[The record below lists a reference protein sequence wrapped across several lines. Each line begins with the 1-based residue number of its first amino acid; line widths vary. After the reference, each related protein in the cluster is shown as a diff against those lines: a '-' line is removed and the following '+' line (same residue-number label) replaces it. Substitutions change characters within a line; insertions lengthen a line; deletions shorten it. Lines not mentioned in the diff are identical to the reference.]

1 MTSEGS
7 ERVERREESK
17 EHVDDDEFRQQMREL
32 IGEVNEQ
39 INREEVEGGVESG
52 ATNKERVTEVE
63 KESTDIGEDSGG
75 DDEFRREMQELIAE
89 VREIS
94 ERDESEESEEFRM
107 QMRELIDEV
116 ERELDG
122 DERSADSAED
132 RLDEFEED
140 VLENF
145 EKYGIDGDEVRER
158 WRERFVED
166 VEEELEK
173 DSASD
178 ELDESTKASDDAAD
192 SETTK
197 TAESYSYSESG
208 DGTVQVL
215 KTEGGSKA
223 TESVDESEEHKAEI
237 EPQSESDLS
246 VENEKD
252 RDVEEGNQKEDL
264 ESPKAEKQPEK
275 QITQETE
282 SETSENSA
290 QHELNRN
297 SKERSPETRE
307 ETEPI
312 HQTSETVSESSKEK
326 AEAAEW
332 KEAQAESTEPHSAG
346 AECEELAEEEVEDTG
361 TESDLNESVDDE
373 GEVIQ
378 DSDSKSMQEWTEDVE
393 SEELEDSEHLEEPD
407 SAQGTLESYQEV
419 LEENISPDAERLD
432 EDEEVDEQVISDDK
446 GLTGMPDSPYPTVY
460 VDETGFFA
468 ETEEQRWKRK
478 LIELYNKLPEETKQ
492 LYRELVKAMLESEEG
507 LEKLLDTFSELREY
521 EDFEEEHEDAI
532 KYVKFRQK
540 IRELALI
547 GTQEETTVKELALE
561 LDVDQETVKKWLNDD
576 YDSFPKIIQQVWNQE
591 IERRWGS
598 VLKAIA
604 NRDVPCDMGE
614 IDEILKQ
621 FPELKRK
628 RRFGWHYNEVKA
640 WTEIMAA
647 KRQGKIA
654 TLIIQGKERFKV
666 DEVEELAKRFN
677 LAVDKVVRWL
687 RDESRPRLV
696 DVLTEEKLGLWSNQ
710 NGTIQE
716 PTIVQEAGTPE
727 GWIQRELGDFV
738 GLLND
743 KQIKRMH
750 EVHAISSFVD
760 PKYENSQH
768 SAESDSTIDELSKNI
783 LRSKDDLDEAI
794 EANPNI
800 REFKDF
806 AKNYHDA
813 LAYIRLRIMLESEAT
828 GALTQ
833 NEIAKILG
841 TRQTRVSKWMLGQAT
856 PRIIRS
862 IEGHPWSETDFAPA
876 IESFSDVIRLI
887 KTNLHIIDSK
897 RFSERLLQSWLYHE
911 FKRQDKN
918 GKLAEHSNKKLSR
931 IFGVS
936 VRTIWCWRTSKTRP
950 ILDNLL
956 STQER
961 ARRKHEA
968 GLQSKARELR
978 IDPSLVYES
987 FRGLK
992 KSKDRTLQSIAESIR
1007 ELIGRAEPST
1017 RVYFAELRP
1026 YHQSGPNWLH
1036 AIADDIAAKEGKV
1049 EILLN
1054 ELMIEAIGPDERL
1067 QIGVVGRT
1075 LYVWRHKTS
1084 QLNWANLYSDELFYF
1099 DLEYK
1104 RKLVKRTR
1112 SALGISGNV
1121 RLASVAEKICNHY
1134 SDGRLR
1140 RSPISDFLVVN
1151 IPYISG
1157 ETLHFLIDTIGINLD
1172 SLPVKQIGTNRND
1185 GQIVNPQFPRNIGQ
1199 IIAQLYAT
1207 VVSDGHIDNRYSV
1220 YYREKRHARL
1230 EIVKRVVCQ
1239 LGDVAYKYLKDI
1251 NGTGGLYFPPVI
1263 GRMLAKVGMPIG
1275 SKTNTNRGLPSFILE
1290 NPKSYGRD
1298 YLREV
1303 IPEDGSFQ
1311 FSRPCFSISRAA
1323 PLHIPDSSPMTT
1335 PEEIELIHSHG
1346 SPLTLKFPDNHRD
1359 AISITFRYLCDLSKT
1374 NRNANNLY
1382 QRILQTRNR
1391 LLDDEGRICKANS
1404 IDTKIRPSR
1413 VYLHKDT
1420 GKITVIWRL
1429 RTRTL
1434 QDAMRWAILAP
1445 PHDVHKRSLIE
1456 RFISARQDIRD
1467 QVQGQLREEG

>member
-7 ERVERREESK
+7 ERVERREECE

-32 IGEVNEQ
+32 VEEVKEH

-52 ATNKERVTEVE
+52 DANKERVTEVE
-63 KESTDIGEDSGG
+63 KESTDIDEDSGG

-94 ERDESEESEEFRM
+94 ERDESEDSDEFRE

-132 RLDEFEED
+132 RLDEFEENI
-140 VLENF
+140 LENF

-173 DSASD
+173 DPASD
-178 ELDESTKASDDAAD
+178 ELDESTKASGDAAG
-192 SETTK
+192 SEKTE

-215 KTEGGSKA
+215 KTEGSSEA
-223 TESVDESEEHKAEI
+223 TESIDESEEHKAEM

-252 RDVEEGNQKEDL
+252 RAVEEGNQKEDL

-275 QITQETE
+275 QITHET
-282 SETSENSA
+282 ETSENSA
-290 QHELNRN
+290 QHESNRN
-297 SKERSPETRE
+297 SKERIPET
-307 ETEPI
+307 
-312 HQTSETVSESSKEK
+312 SEDAQAKQQISEAVSESSDEK
-326 AEAAEW
+326 AEFVEQ
-332 KEAQAESTEPHSAG
+332 KEAQAESTEPNSDG
-346 AECEELAEEEVEDTG
+346 AECEELAEEEGEDTG
-361 TESDLNESVDDE
+361 TEGDLNESADDE
-373 GEVIQ
+373 GEVTQ
-378 DSDSKSMQEWTEDVE
+378 DSGSERMQEWTEDNE
-393 SEELEDSEHLEEPD
+393 SEELADSENLEEPD
-407 SAQGTLESYQEV
+407 SKQSTLESYQEV
-419 LEENISPDAERLD
+419 LEENISPDAEQLD
-432 EDEEVDEQVISDDK
+432 EDEEVDDRVVSNDE

-468 ETEEQRWKRK
+468 ETEEQRWRRK
-478 LIELYNKLPEETKQ
+478 LIELYNELPEEMKQ
-492 LYRELVKAMLESEEG
+492 LYRELVKAVLESEEG

-540 IRELALI
+540 VREFELL
-547 GTQEETTVKELALE
+547 GTQEETIVEELALE
-561 LDVDQETVKKWLNDD
+561 LDIDQETAEKWLNDD
-576 YDSFPKIIQQVWNQE
+576 YGSFPKIIQEVWKQE
-591 IERRWGS
+591 IERRWGN
-598 VLKAIA
+598 VLRVIA
-604 NRDVPCDMGE
+604 NRDVPYNMSE
-614 IDEILKQ
+614 VNEILKR

-628 RRFGWHYNEVKA
+628 RRFGWHYDEVKA
-640 WTEIMAA
+640 WTEVMAA
-647 KRQGKIA
+647 KRCGKIA

-666 DEVEELAKRFN
+666 DEVKELAKRFN
-677 LAVDKVVRWL
+677 LTVDKVVSWL
-687 RDESRPRLV
+687 RDEGCPRLV
-696 DVLTEEKLGLWSNQ
+696 DVLTEKKLELRSKQ

-716 PTIVQEAGTPE
+716 PMIVQEAGTSE
-727 GWIQRELGDFV
+727 DWIRRELGDFT

-750 EVHAISSFVD
+750 EVHAIFSFVD
-760 PKYENSQH
+760 PKDEKSQY
-768 SAESDSTIDELSKNI
+768 SGKSDSTIDESSRNI

-794 EANPNI
+794 EANPGI
-800 REFKDF
+800 RDFKNF
-806 AKNYHDA
+806 AKTYHDA

-833 NEIAKILG
+833 NEIAEMLG

-862 IEGHPWSETDFAPA
+862 IEGHPRSETDFVPA
-876 IESFSDVIRLI
+876 IESFSDVIGLI
-887 KTNLHIIDSK
+887 KRIPHIIDSK

-918 GKLAEHSNKKLSR
+918 GNLAEYSNKKLSR

-936 VRTIWCWRTSKTRP
+936 ERAIWCWRTSKTRP
-950 ILDNLL
+950 ILDNML

-968 GLQSKARELR
+968 SLQSKARELR

-987 FRGLK
+987 FRGLM
-992 KSKDRTLQSIAESIR
+992 KSKDRTIQSIAESIR
-1007 ELIGRAEPST
+1007 ELIERAEPST
-1017 RVYFAELRP
+1017 RVFFAELRP

-1036 AIADDIAAKEGKV
+1036 AIADDIAAQEGKI

-1054 ELMIEAIGPDERL
+1054 ESLREVIGPDEQL
-1067 QIGVVGRT
+1067 QISVVGRT
-1075 LYVWRHKTS
+1075 LYVWCHRTN

-1099 DLEYK
+1099 DMKYK
-1104 RKLVKRTR
+1104 RELVKRMR

-1121 RLASVAEKICNHY
+1121 RLASVVEKICNHY

-1140 RSPISDFLVVN
+1140 RSPTSDFLVVN

-1157 ETLHFLIDTIGINLD
+1157 ETLHFLIDTIGISLD

-1185 GQIVNPQFPRNIGQ
+1185 GQIVNPRFPRNIGQ
-1199 IIAQLYAT
+1199 IIAQLYAI
-1207 VVSDGHIDNRYSV
+1207 VVSDGYIDNQCSV
-1220 YYREKRHARL
+1220 YYREKRPARL
-1230 EIVKRVVCQ
+1230 EIVRRVVCQ

-1275 SKTNTNRGLPSFILE
+1275 SKTNINRGLPSFILE

-1298 YLREV
+1298 HLREV

-1323 PLHIPDSSPMTT
+1323 ILHIPDSSPMIT

-1346 SPLTLKFPDNHRD
+1346 SPLTLKFPDNPRD
-1359 AISITFRYLCDLSKT
+1359 AISITFRCLYDLSKT
-1374 NRNANNLY
+1374 NRNANKLH

-1391 LLDDEGRICKANS
+1391 LLDDEGRICKANG

-1445 PHDVHKRSLIE
+1445 PHDVYKRSLIE
-1456 RFISARQDIRD
+1456 RFINARQDIRD
-1467 QVQGQLREEG
+1467 KVQGQLREEG